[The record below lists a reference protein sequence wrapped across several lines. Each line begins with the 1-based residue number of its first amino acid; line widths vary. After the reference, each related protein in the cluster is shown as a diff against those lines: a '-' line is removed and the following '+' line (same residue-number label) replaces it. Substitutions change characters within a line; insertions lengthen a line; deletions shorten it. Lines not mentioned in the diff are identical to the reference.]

1 MHPAAKS
8 GEELAK
14 ELRYEATRST
24 GPGGQHRNR
33 VATAIRVYH
42 LPSGLTAMGTERRS
56 QLENKVEALFRL
68 RRKLALQLRSPIDD
82 DLLAASTLYQ
92 PPEAWMRRLRK
103 GRISVNPTHE
113 DFPAL
118 LATVLDRL
126 AADQDDLDR
135 TAAAFRVSKSQLIKF
150 LGLETAA
157 LGGLNDRRQERG
169 QRPLRGH

>member
-8 GEELAK
+8 SEELAK

-56 QLENKVEALFRL
+56 QLENKIEALFRL
-68 RRKLALQLRSPIDD
+68 RRKMALQLRSPIDD
-82 DLLAASTLYQ
+82 NLLAAPGLFQ
-92 PPEAWMRRLRK
+92 QPEAWKSRLRK
-103 GRISVNPTHE
+103 SRISVNPTHE
-113 DFPAL
+113 EFPAL
-118 LATVLDRL
+118 LSAVLDRL
-126 AADQDDLDR
+126 AADEDDLDR
-135 TAAAFRVSKSQLIKF
+135 TAAAFGVSKSQMIKF

-157 LGGLNDRRQERG
+157 LGGLNDRRQARG

>member
-8 GEELAK
+8 SEELAK

-56 QLENKVEALFRL
+56 QLENKLEALFRL
-68 RRKLALQLRSPIDD
+68 RRKMAMKLRSPIDD
-82 DLLAASTLYQ
+82 ALLAPPGLYQ
-92 PPEAWMRRLRK
+92 PPKAWLERVRK
-103 GRISVNPTHE
+103 GRISVRANHE

-118 LATVLDRL
+118 LSAVLDRL

-135 TAAAFRVSKSQLIKF
+135 TATAFQVSKTQLIKF
-150 LGLETAA
+150 LALEPAA
-157 LGGLNDRRQERG
+157 LGALNDRRHAKG
-169 QRPLRGH
+169 LRPLR

>member
-8 GEELAK
+8 SAELEK

-56 QLENKVEALFRL
+56 QLENKIEALFRL
-68 RRKLALQLRSPIDD
+68 RRKMALQLRSPINDE
-82 DLLAASTLYQ
+82 LLAAPGLYR
-92 PPEAWMRRLRK
+92 PPEAWMKRLRK
-103 GRISVNPTHE
+103 GRISVNPSHE

-126 AADQDDLDR
+126 AADRDDLER
-135 TAAAFRVSKSQLIKF
+135 TAAAFQVSKSQLIKF
-150 LGLETAA
+150 LALESAA
-157 LGGLNDRRQERG
+157 LGALNERRQEKG
-169 QRPLRGH
+169 QRPLRP